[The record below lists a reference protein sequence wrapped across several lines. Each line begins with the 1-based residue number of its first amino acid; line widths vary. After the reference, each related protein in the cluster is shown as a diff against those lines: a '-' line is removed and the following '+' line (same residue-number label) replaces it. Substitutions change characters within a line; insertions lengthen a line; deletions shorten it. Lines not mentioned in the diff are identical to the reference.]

1 MFKTDYY
8 GYYDPNIFREDLNF
22 DPNKTLFDPNKPDND
37 LNKGQND
44 PNKPEF
50 DPNMSISDRILY
62 LIKNNP
68 KISYKEMAEIT
79 GKSISTIK
87 RSINKLKAEGLIKR
101 SGSPRG
107 GEWILAKDENS

>member
-1 MFKTDYY
+1 M
-8 GYYDPNIFREDLNF
+8 
-22 DPNKTLFDPNKPDND
+22 TLKEGILTLIRPCMILIKLEID
-37 LNKGQND
+37 LNKVQND

-79 GKSISTIK
+79 GKSIPTIK
-87 RSINKLKAEGLIKR
+87 RSINVF
-101 SGSPRG
+101 
-107 GEWILAKDENS
+107 